1 MGAICHS
8 LVCINSEGST
18 GVGLMK
24 YTVITRTL
32 IIFAL
37 LLFGL
42 AVVGGANEL
51 NKSATTSALK
61 VALLDFGPV
70 GDHGWTFE
78 GHAGATKMA
87 KKLPYVS
94 LSERES
100 ASGPDAAQILREY
113 AENGCELIFCHSG
126 SFGEAIQEVA
136 PKYPN
141 VTFMW
146 CGGQEK
152 LAPNVGTYYERFY
165 QAAYL
170 TGIVAGSMTKT
181 NKIAAVEP
189 IADPQVVMA
198 INAFAR
204 GMASVN
210 PQARL
215 HVSWVGSWYDP
226 QREKQ
231 LALGLINEG
240 CDVITHGSDSDAT
253 GEAAEETGTYF
264 ISCGS
269 NTARFFPHVFLT
281 GAIWNWEPI
290 MADIV
295 EDVHNGTWADH
306 PEQDWWYGLAEGAV
320 EMAPFSDL
328 VPPDTRRLV
337 EEKQKAVSRG
347 ELEIFPGMSD
357 EDLQKMH
364 YLEPNVVGELPKL

>member
-1 MGAICHS
+1 
-8 LVCINSEGST
+8 
-18 GVGLMK
+18 MK
-24 YTVITRTL
+24 CAFVTRTL
-32 IIFAL
+32 ILFAL
-37 LLFGL
+37 LLFGF
-42 AVVGGANEL
+42 AGVGDANEL
-51 NKSATTSALK
+51 NKSSTTSEIK
-61 VALLDFGPV
+61 VVLLDYGPV

-78 GHAGATKMA
+78 GHAGAAKMA

-94 LSERES
+94 LFERES
-100 ASGPDAAQILREY
+100 ASGPNATQIMREY
-113 AENGCELIFCHSG
+113 AENGCDLIFCHSG

-136 PKYPN
+136 PEYPN

-146 CGGQEK
+146 CGGNMK

-170 TGIVAGSMTKT
+170 TGMVAGRMTKT

-210 PQARL
+210 PQAWL
-215 HVSWVGSWYDP
+215 IVKWVGSWYNP
-226 QREKQ
+226 QKEKQ
-231 LALGLINEG
+231 LALGLIKDG

-281 GAIWNWEPI
+281 GAVWNWEPI
-290 MADIV
+290 MTDIV
-295 EDVHNGTWADH
+295 EDVHNGTWAAH
-306 PEQDWWYGLAEGAV
+306 PGQNWWYGLAEGAV
-320 EMAPFSDL
+320 ELAPFSDM
-328 VPPDTRRLV
+328 VPVDIKRQV
-337 EEKQKAVSRG
+337 EEKQKAISRG
-347 ELEIFPGMSD
+347 ELDIFPGMSD
-357 EDLQKMH
+357 QDLLKMH
-364 YLEPNVVGELPKL
+364 YLEPNVVSELPES

>member
-1 MGAICHS
+1 
-8 LVCINSEGST
+8 
-18 GVGLMK
+18 MK
-24 YTVITRTL
+24 CTVITWTL
-32 IIFAL
+32 ILFAL
-37 LLFGL
+37 HLFSTAG
-42 AVVGGANEL
+42 VGSANEL
-51 NKSATTSALK
+51 NKSATTSELK
-61 VALLDFGPV
+61 VALLDYGPI

-78 GHAGATKMA
+78 GHAGAAKMA
-87 KKLPYVS
+87 QKLPYVN
-94 LSERES
+94 LSERENAAGPY
-100 ASGPDAAQILREY
+100 ASQIMREY
-113 AENGCELIFCHSG
+113 AENGTELIFCHSG
-126 SFGEAIQEVA
+126 SFGEAIQDVA

-146 CGGQEK
+146 CGGSVK

-198 INAFAR
+198 TNAFAR

-210 PQARL
+210 PHARL
-215 HVSWVGSWYDP
+215 YVLWVGSWYDP
-226 QREKQ
+226 PKEKQ
-231 LALGLINEG
+231 LALGLIEDG

-290 MADIV
+290 MTDIV
-295 EDVHNGTWADH
+295 EDVRNGTWAAH
-306 PEQDWWYGLAEGAV
+306 PGQDWWYGMAEGAV
-320 EMAPFSDL
+320 ELAPFSDL
-328 VPPDTRRLV
+328 VPAGCIRLV
-337 EEKQKAVSRG
+337 EEKQKAIRRG

-357 EDLQKMH
+357 QDLLKMH
-364 YLEPNVVGELPKL
+364 YLETNVVGELPES

>member
-1 MGAICHS
+1 
-8 LVCINSEGST
+8 
-18 GVGLMK
+18 MK
-24 YTVITRTL
+24 CMAITRTL
-32 IIFAL
+32 ILFAL
-37 LLFGL
+37 ILFGI
-42 AVVGGANEL
+42 AGAGGASEL
-51 NKSATTSALK
+51 NKSPTTSVLK

-78 GHAGATKMA
+78 GHAGAAKMA

-94 LSERES
+94 LSESES
-100 ASGPDAAQILREY
+100 ASGPNAAQILRDY
-113 AENGCELIFCHSG
+113 AENGCKLIFCHSG

-136 PKYPN
+136 QEYPD

-146 CGGQEK
+146 CGGQKK

-165 QAAYL
+165 QSAYL

-181 NKIAAVEP
+181 NKVAAVEP

-215 HVSWVGSWYDP
+215 YVLWVGSWYDP
-226 QREKQ
+226 QKERQ
-231 LALGLINEG
+231 LALGLIKDG

-253 GEAAEETGTYF
+253 GGAAEETGTYF

-281 GAIWNWEPI
+281 GAVWNWEPI
-290 MADIV
+290 MTDIV
-295 EDVHNGTWADH
+295 KAVHNGTWAAQ
-306 PEQDWWYGLAEGAV
+306 PGKDWWYGMEEGAV
-320 EMAPFSDL
+320 ELAPFSDL
-328 VPPDTRRLV
+328 VPAGTRKLV
-337 EEKQKAVSRG
+337 DEKQKAISSG
-347 ELEIFPGMSD
+347 EIEVFPGMSD
-357 EDLQKMH
+357 EELLKMH
-364 YLEPNVVGELPKL
+364 YLEPNVVGELPSEME